1 MNIGL
6 KCDNMTYT
14 AKYDTILYFCFMFCK
29 LKSKALLILCSKI
42 VLSLKYISDF
52 YQCLDVK
59 EVICPRVSEIIS
71 YVRY

>member
-1 MNIGL
+1 
-6 KCDNMTYT
+6 
-14 AKYDTILYFCFMFCK
+14 MFCK